1 MRLPTDVLIRSN
13 PRGQYTLVNATTL
26 EPLASPFYSLPDVA
40 RVAQNI
46 ANLRNVRVWS
56 QTLDDE
62 GEPIGDARLFAPVS
76 SRERFDRCD

>member
-1 MRLPTDVLIRSN
+1 MRLSTDVLIMSD

-26 EPLASPFYSLPDVA
+26 EPLARPFYSVVDVA

-46 ANLRNVRVWS
+46 ANLGNVRVWS
-56 QTLDDE
+56 QPTNQE

-76 SRERFDRCD
+76 SRVVFR